1 MQIIGKQENKM
12 AGQLM
17 TGGRAVEPGHTPRD
31 RIIQKNDLF
40 IGWVPNL

>member
-1 MQIIGKQENKM
+1 
-12 AGQLM
+12 M

-40 IGWVPNL
+40 IGFQIFEK

>member
-1 MQIIGKQENKM
+1 M

-40 IGWVPNL
+40 IGFQIFEK